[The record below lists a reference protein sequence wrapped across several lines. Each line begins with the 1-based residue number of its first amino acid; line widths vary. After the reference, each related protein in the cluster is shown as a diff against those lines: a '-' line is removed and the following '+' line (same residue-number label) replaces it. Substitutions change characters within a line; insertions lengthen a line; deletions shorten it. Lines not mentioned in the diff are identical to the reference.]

1 MAKGAES
8 LPVFSRCYANVS
20 VFWREIKETP
30 TYLSSKSKKIRD
42 RVDSRVQL
50 VWRLRVISSCY
61 KYRGV
66 KFTFAKDRLKR
77 KGLQS
82 PGFKDWSTHKM
93 SRSLILPFTKKL
105 GGALNHNVF
114 SEVDQTDLQK
124 FRCPGVSR
132 GILKLRNDRHIT
144 SRGRKRE
151 DPGNEDVF
159 TRPALARAC
168 LTFLRHNLEVSY
180 TWARRV
186 INFYGTLCNCK
197 ENFVT
202 DPILE
207 SKSKQ
212 CPVIC
217 QMLTSL
223 WNVKRHA

>member
-1 MAKGAES
+1 
-8 LPVFSRCYANVS
+8 
-20 VFWREIKETP
+20 
-30 TYLSSKSKKIRD
+30 
-42 RVDSRVQL
+42 
-50 VWRLRVISSCY
+50 
-61 KYRGV
+61 
-66 KFTFAKDRLKR
+66 
-77 KGLQS
+77 
-82 PGFKDWSTHKM
+82 M

-124 FRCPGVSR
+124 FRCPGASR

-159 TRPALARAC
+159 TQPALARAC
-168 LTFLRHNLEVSY
+168 LTFLRHNLEVCY

-186 INFYGTLCNCK
+186 ISFYGALCNCK

-217 QMLTSL
+217 QMLPSF
-223 WNVKRHA
+223 WNVKRETSRIVFIAAQPLLAVLSCNSLLSIIKRKRCVTRPNNS